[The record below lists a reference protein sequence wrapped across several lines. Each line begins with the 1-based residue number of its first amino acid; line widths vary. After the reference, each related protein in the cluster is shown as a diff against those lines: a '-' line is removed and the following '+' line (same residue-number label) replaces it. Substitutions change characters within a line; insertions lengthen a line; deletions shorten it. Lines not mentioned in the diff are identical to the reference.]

1 MKQSSKNPKN
11 KKLGDIVSYISKKFN
26 IPISKGNLSL
36 TRAKGEFKKLPKAV
50 RLRIANDLPTAT
62 HELGHLFDDEYDFT
76 SSANIDEIIDF
87 AQRKSPTL
95 MKQYKK
101 SEVPDEA
108 VAEFVREF
116 VKDPQSTIKEVP
128 KFSKEFIE
136 TLSPK
141 DAQALKTL
149 SEYSQQYYNSDFM
162 DKVDAAM
169 TNNKE
174 IKKRSKSTASEIS
187 KEIYTKLVDSFA
199 PIKEATDYVKEV
211 KGTLSGR
218 KDAYI
223 LAINSKNVDATMSTI
238 FKEGMV
244 DPNGNLTGGKGLIDC
259 IKDISHKDIDLFDK
273 YLVLKHSLE
282 WIEPQEGA
290 KLKRVFSDDTLQN
303 SERIKREIANL
314 ENSHP
319 EFKEASENLYKF
331 QQDMLKY
338 WVVSMGGMDAIT
350 YNKLQK
356 MYPHYVP
363 FMRDTGRNR
372 TGFKSGF
379 ANQQSPVKTA
389 KGSGA
394 TIISPLESIIKNVEK
409 QVKFGTRNR
418 VMAVLGMYADNVPG
432 FANFIEPVPPDQV
445 KNIINIEKLS
455 DEFLGRMSE
464 SLDEN
469 DLFNLT
475 EVFEDVFGTQVESY
489 TPVVIPGKQIV
500 TYLNKG
506 KRKYYQVHDK
516 ALFNA
521 ITNLTPVQTGKIMNF
536 AGRTLGITNALITQ
550 LNPVFAT
557 TNAIR
562 DYDTAMKNSKA
573 YNNPITFTGAY
584 MSALWDVIRNSDNY
598 KQYKAAGGGHMSM
611 FSDNIDVLKKTLR
624 EVNSK
629 DAGLARRLAQAI
641 FLHPIE
647 CVTKINEITEAIPRL
662 AEFKGMKKKGADN
675 QQAIYAASDITVNF
689 NRSGDVGR
697 KLNKIF
703 RFSNATVQGMD
714 KQARIFT
721 SGGKKEIAKHMLRYL
736 ISAIL
741 TTALLEFWNRTSDED
756 GWEELS
762 QYQKNNFY
770 CISIGNGK
778 FIKIPKAREAAIL
791 NTTAE
796 RAADYAFGDKEAF
809 YQFGQ
814 YIGDTTLPA
823 WLPVTGIAE
832 GGIEEG
838 VHQAAGGTILGGIVD
853 NMVNK
858 DFKGTPIVSSALEDE
873 PNKEQ
878 YNQKTSLL
886 AKSIGQTFNWS
897 PMKID
902 HLIDNY
908 TGIIGKL
915 NRSVTADGFSPSSL
929 YGTSFSAD
937 SVYSTDVFNRVYE
950 QRDKMQKKY
959 QNEPT
964 PQNACLYEKYA
975 TKAAYITQA
984 NKAIKRLSEDE
995 QRTARKELITD
1006 IKATGSA
1013 ITDTDKGIVNSFSN
1027 GLLTSDNG
1035 YVDSLPKSTITKTKN
1050 KQSYTW
1056 EMTYSEYKKYYDDYR
1071 KEVEK
1076 QRKKLLN
1083 TSAYKRA
1090 SDIEKTEMLKQ
1101 LSKDV
1106 LKDTKEK
1113 YKNRNALKFKKDE

>member
-1 MKQSSKNPKN
+1 
-11 KKLGDIVSYISKKFN
+11 
-26 IPISKGNLSL
+26 
-36 TRAKGEFKKLPKAV
+36 
-50 RLRIANDLPTAT
+50 
-62 HELGHLFDDEYDFT
+62 
-76 SSANIDEIIDF
+76 
-87 AQRKSPTL
+87 
-95 MKQYKK
+95 
-101 SEVPDEA
+101 
-108 VAEFVREF
+108 
-116 VKDPQSTIKEVP
+116 
-128 KFSKEFIE
+128 
-136 TLSPK
+136 
-141 DAQALKTL
+141 
-149 SEYSQQYYNSDFM
+149 
-162 DKVDAAM
+162 
-169 TNNKE
+169 
-174 IKKRSKSTASEIS
+174 
-187 KEIYTKLVDSFA
+187 
-199 PIKEATDYVKEV
+199 
-211 KGTLSGR
+211 
-218 KDAYI
+218 
-223 LAINSKNVDATMSTI
+223 
-238 FKEGMV
+238 
-244 DPNGNLTGGKGLIDC
+244 
-259 IKDISHKDIDLFDK
+259 
-273 YLVLKHSLE
+273 
-282 WIEPQEGA
+282 
-290 KLKRVFSDDTLQN
+290 
-303 SERIKREIANL
+303 
-314 ENSHP
+314 
-319 EFKEASENLYKF
+319 
-331 QQDMLKY
+331 
-338 WVVSMGGMDAIT
+338 
-350 YNKLQK
+350 
-356 MYPHYVP
+356 
-363 FMRDTGRNR
+363 
-372 TGFKSGF
+372 
-379 ANQQSPVKTA
+379 
-389 KGSGA
+389 
-394 TIISPLESIIKNVEK
+394 
-409 QVKFGTRNR
+409 
-418 VMAVLGMYADNVPG
+418 
-432 FANFIEPVPPDQV
+432 
-445 KNIINIEKLS
+445 
-455 DEFLGRMSE
+455 
-464 SLDEN
+464 
-469 DLFNLT
+469 
-475 EVFEDVFGTQVESY
+475 
-489 TPVVIPGKQIV
+489 
-500 TYLNKG
+500 
-506 KRKYYQVHDK
+506 
-516 ALFNA
+516 
-521 ITNLTPVQTGKIMNF
+521 
-536 AGRTLGITNALITQ
+536 
-550 LNPVFAT
+550 
-557 TNAIR
+557 
-562 DYDTAMKNSKA
+562 
-573 YNNPITFTGAY
+573 
-584 MSALWDVIRNSDNY
+584 
-598 KQYKAAGGGHMSM
+598 
-611 FSDNIDVLKKTLR
+611 
-624 EVNSK
+624 
-629 DAGLARRLAQAI
+629 
-641 FLHPIE
+641 
-647 CVTKINEITEAIPRL
+647 
-662 AEFKGMKKKGADN
+662 
-675 QQAIYAASDITVNF
+675 
-689 NRSGDVGR
+689 
-697 KLNKIF
+697 
-703 RFSNATVQGMD
+703 
-714 KQARIFT
+714 
-721 SGGKKEIAKHMLRYL
+721 MLRYL

-915 NRSVTADGFSPSSL
+915 NRSVTADGFSPSNL